1 MGRRQKVR
9 ALGAEPE
16 GLLPAEAQVR
26 RGTAASQRAGEGKR
40 WEICDSL
47 LEEMLVLCDLVLSLT
62 LWNLIS
68 LSKLPPGAN
77 AGEMESKMQKHIH
90 GITIT

>member
-47 LEEMLVLCDLVLSLT
+47 LEEMLVLCDLVLS
-62 LWNLIS
+62 NS
-68 LSKLPPGAN
+68 LELNFIVKASAWC
-77 AGEMESKMQKHIH
+77 
-90 GITIT
+90 